1 MSSLADTLHRLEVK
15 IPDGQGGTTTQ
26 VIKLDY
32 AENISGKPLVFATR
46 FEFPNTGKDYI
57 LYIATDE
64 EQVYRY
70 DVSTGTYKIVGS
82 NWRDIDLIDG
92 GGAA

>member
-1 MSSLADTLHRLEVK
+1 MSSLADVLHRLEVK

-46 FEFPNTGKDYI
+46 FEFPNTGKEYF

-70 DVSTGTYKIVGS
+70 DNVTGTYKIVGS